1 VARRRPGLA
10 ARRAAPDAGRAMT
23 FARTLM
29 IYVARRFAT
38 MTVAMLAALA
48 GLVAL
53 FDLME
58 LLRRAATRQDATFA
72 LVGQIAALRLPFVAM
87 QILPFAILLG
97 GIIAFWRLTRSSE
110 LVVARAAGISAWGFL
125 AGPVGVAVLLGAVAT
140 AAISPLSSAMLARA
154 ERLDSQFL
162 RNTSGISALA
172 GGRLWLRQAD
182 AGIDPR
188 GVAILSGRPVAL
200 RDLRPGEAFRL
211 DDVSVWRLSAEDRPL
226 ARVEAPSAV
235 LAAGRWIIADAVVF
249 GADRLPAPAQRLEFP
264 TDLTPARIQD
274 SFASPDTLSFWAL
287 PDFIQVLE
295 NAGFSAVRHR
305 LHFQSLLALPLLAAA
320 MALLAAGFSMRS
332 SRRGGVG
339 QMIGGGVAAGFA
351 LFVVDRITGEFGEA
365 GTLPVIFAAWAPAG
379 AGFLLATALLLHL
392 EDG

>member
-1 VARRRPGLA
+1 MTLA
-10 ARRAAPDAGRAMT
+10 T
-23 FARTLM
+23 TLM
-29 IYVARRFAT
+29 AYVARRFAGAT
-38 MTVAMLAALA
+38 IAMLVALS

-53 FDLME
+53 FDLIE

-72 LVGQIAALRLPFVAM
+72 LVSQIAALRIPFVAM

-110 LVVARAAGISAWGFL
+110 LVVARAAGVSAWGFL
-125 AGPVGVAVLLGAVAT
+125 AGPVLVAVALGAVAT
-140 AAISPLSSAMLARA
+140 VAISPLSSAMLARA
-154 ERLDSQFL
+154 ERLDQQYL
-162 RNTSGISALA
+162 RSAGGITALS

-182 AGIDPR
+182 EGLDPR
-188 GVAILSGRPVAL
+188 GVAILSGRPVTP

-211 DDVSVWRLSAEDRPL
+211 DGVTIWRLSADDRPL
-226 ARVEAPSAV
+226 ARVEAPSAL
-235 LAAGRWIIADAVVF
+235 LAPGRWIVAEAISF
-249 GADRLPAPAQRLEFP
+249 GAARQPTPAQRLELP
-264 TDLTPARIQD
+264 TDLTPSRIQE

-287 PDFIQVLE
+287 PDFIAVLE
-295 NAGFSAVRHR
+295 GAGFSAVRHR
-305 LHFQSLLALPLLAAA
+305 LHFQSLLALPLLAAV

-332 SRRGGVG
+332 SRRGGVA

-351 LFVVDRITGEFGEA
+351 LFVIDKVTGEFGEA
-365 GTLPVIFAAWAPAG
+365 GTLPVVFAAWAPAG

>member
-1 VARRRPGLA
+1 
-10 ARRAAPDAGRAMT
+10 MT
-23 FARTLM
+23 IAKTLTL
-29 IYVARRFAT
+29 YVSRRFAA
-38 MTVAMLAALA
+38 MTLAMLAALA

-53 FDLME
+53 FDLIE
-58 LLRRAATRQDATFA
+58 LLRRAATRQEATFG
-72 LVGQIAALRLPFVAM
+72 LVSQIAALRLPFVAM

-97 GIIAFWRLTRSSE
+97 GIAAFWRLTRSSE
-110 LVVARAAGISAWGFL
+110 LVVARAAGVSAWGFL
-125 AGPVGVAVLLGAVAT
+125 SGPVAVAVLLGALAT
-140 AAISPLSSAMLARA
+140 TMVSPISSAMLARA
-154 ERLDSQFL
+154 ERLDAQYL
-162 RNTSGISALA
+162 RNVSGITALA
-172 GGRLWLRQAD
+172 GGRLWLRQSD
-182 AGIDPR
+182 PGLDPR
-188 GVAILSGRPVAL
+188 GVAILSGRPVPL

-211 DDVSVWRLSAEDRPL
+211 DAVTIWRLSAEDRPL

-235 LAAGRWIIADAVVF
+235 LTPGRWVIEGAISF
-249 GADRLPAPAQRLEFP
+249 GNDRQPSPAQRLVLP
-264 TDLTPARIQD
+264 TELTPERIQD

-287 PDFIQVLE
+287 PGFIQVLE

-332 SRRGGVG
+332 SRRGGVA

-351 LFVVDRITGEFGEA
+351 LFVIDKVTGEFGEA
-365 GTLPVIFAAWAPAG
+365 GTLPVAFAAWAPAG